1 MVYLF
6 NKTVMK
12 IISNC
17 IPQETVTFDDSN
29 PPWISKNVKQLIL
42 EKNELNKKYIKEN
55 KDPKIVWWSKISP
68 RLTAFNHWK

>member
-1 MVYLF
+1 MFITLEVARNLNINDMVYLF

-29 PPWISKNVKQLIL
+29 PP
-42 EKNELNKKYIKEN
+42 
-55 KDPKIVWWSKISP
+55 
-68 RLTAFNHWK
+68 